1 MLIDSPTALYSKVH
15 GSHRYIFRQT
25 GFSSDLVRNFGINKV
40 RQGEVLDNEG
50 SVHEPKS
57 KSRQNTI
64 LSGEISGHVSSVLTS
79 KTRARGAGA
88 VSTRSMDQMN
98 TELHAGQARFAR

>member
-64 LSGEISGHVSSVLTS
+64 LSGEISGHV
-79 KTRARGAGA
+79 TRARGAGA

>member
-1 MLIDSPTALYSKVH
+1 MLIDSPTALYSKMH
-15 GSHRYIFRQT
+15 GSHRNISRQSES
-25 GFSSDLVRNFGINKV
+25 SSDPIKHFWDK
-40 RQGEVLDNEG
+40 QGEALDNQG
-50 SVHEPKS
+50 NVHEPKS

-79 KTRARGAGA
+79 TSKTRARGTGA

-98 TELHAGQARFAR
+98 TELHAGQAPSAR